1 MRECG
6 RISLGFARH
15 ATHADAPLDVFG
27 ADDAKYEKR
36 HAQRQL
42 QCLFAAR
49 NELSG
54 SLKTHRE
61 TLGALTLQMEELL
74 ESLQRDLSLESLK
87 LNYSQRRGYHFTLPA
102 AERPL
107 AVQHNFI
114 HIQIMSKRTVGC
126 STEKLQQINSRCR
139 E

>member
-1 MRECG
+1 MRKRG
-6 RISLGFARH
+6 RISLGFAGH

-87 LNYSQRRGYHFTLPA
+87 LNYSQRRGYHFPLPA